1 MMRPELLSPAG
12 SWEALVAAVQSGADA
27 IFLGFGDF
35 NARRNAKNFSAE
47 EFAEAIRYCHLRG
60 VKVYLTMNTC
70 LTDREL
76 PGAAETARHAA
87 RCGVDAILVQD
98 FGVLQMLQQVVP
110 ETHLHASTQMSL
122 FTLGG
127 VKEAARLGITRAVL
141 ARELSREDT
150 RYIAERAPIEIES
163 FVHGAFCMCYS
174 GQCEMSAVIGG
185 RSGNRGLCAQ
195 PCRLPY
201 GVDSKADR
209 YPLSLKDSCLASAV
223 PEMAE
228 MGIACLKLEGRMKR
242 PEYVA
247 LITDI
252 YARLLR
258 ENRRATK
265 EEMKTLEEIFSR
277 DGFTQE
283 YWEGRKGPKMFGV
296 RSENTPEPK
305 ELYAKA
311 KALYE
316 KEDRR
321 LVDVT
326 LRCAI
331 RAGAPATLAAE
342 DGDGNLIMVSGDTA
356 EAARSRSLTEDEVR
370 TRLSKSGGTA
380 FRVTDVAVTLDEGL
394 MMSAS
399 SLNALRRAALER
411 LAEVRTAVNEPMVRE
426 FVPAEKVKG
435 PESAPLF
442 TCSIKRA
449 EQLTEA
455 LLACRPARVD
465 IPLEIIAEVDLTPY
479 AGQTEFCVVLP
490 RIWRDSDEETLL
502 GLLRY
507 GMEQGVSSV
516 AIGNLGQLP
525 MVQHLGL
532 ALRGDFGLNLFNS
545 EALSF
550 IKHMG
555 LSSATVSFELR
566 REQIRDLSKPLPT
579 EAIVY
584 GRLPLMITENCL
596 IHNSLGCRCSS
607 GPHVLR
613 DRTGAEFPILPA
625 YGCRSELQNAKV
637 MFLADKND
645 YQNLGLH
652 FARLRFTTESPEEC
666 VRIFRSYLAECSEVP
681 ADFTRGLYTRGVE

>member
-27 IFLGFGDF
+27 VFLGFGDF

-47 EFAEAIRYCHLRG
+47 EFAEAVRYCHLRG

-76 PGAAETARHAA
+76 LGAAETARHAA

-98 FGVLQMLQQVVP
+98 FGVLQMLQQVIP
-110 ETHLHASTQMSL
+110 ETHIHASTQMSI

-127 VKEAARLGITRAVL
+127 VKEAARLGMTRAVL
-141 ARELSREDT
+141 ARELSRDDT
-150 RYIAERAPIEIES
+150 RYIADRAPIEIES

-174 GQCEMSAVIGG
+174 GQCAMSAVIGG

-201 GVDSKADR
+201 GVDGKADR

-228 MGIACLKLEGRMKR
+228 MGISCLKLEGRMKR

-258 ENRRATK
+258 ENRKATK
-265 EEMKTLEEIFSR
+265 EELHTLEEIFSR
-277 DGFTQE
+277 SGFTQE
-283 YWEGRKGPKMFGV
+283 YWEGRKGPKMFGT

-321 LVDVT
+321 LVDVS
-326 LRCAI
+326 LRCTI
-331 RAGAPATLAAE
+331 RADGPATLSAE
-342 DGDGNLIMVSGDTA
+342 DADGNLIMVSGDTA
-356 EAARSRSLTEDEVR
+356 EAARSRSLTEEEVR

-380 FRVTDVAVTLDEGL
+380 FRVTDVSVSLEEGL

-411 LAEVRTAVNEPMVRE
+411 LAEVRTAVPEPILRE
-426 FVPAEKVKG
+426 FIPSEKVAG
-435 PESAPLF
+435 YDGAPLF

-449 EQLTEA
+449 EQLTAE
-455 LLACRPARVD
+455 LIACRPVRVD
-465 IPLEIIAEVDLTPY
+465 IPLEMIAEVDLTPY
-479 AGQTEFCVVLP
+479 AGQTEFCIVLP

-502 GLLRY
+502 GLLHY
-507 GMEQGVSSV
+507 GMEHGVTSV

-525 MVQHLGL
+525 MVQGLGL

-550 IKHMG
+550 MKHMG

-584 GRLPLMITENCL
+584 GRLPLMVTENCL

-613 DRTGAEFPILPA
+613 DRMGAEFPIVPA

-652 FARLRFTTESPEEC
+652 FARLRFTTETPEEC
-666 VRIFRSYLAECSEVP
+666 VRIFRCYLGEIRDMP

>member
-1 MMRPELLSPAG
+1 MTHPELLAPAG
-12 SWEALVAAVQSGADA
+12 SREALVAAVQAGADA
-27 IFLGFGDF
+27 VFLGFGDF

-47 EFAEAIRYCHLRG
+47 EFAEAVCYCHLRG
-60 VKVYLTMNTC
+60 VKVYLTLNTC

-98 FGVLQMLQQVVP
+98 FGVLQMLRSVVP
-110 ETHLHASTQMSL
+110 ETPLHASTQMSI

-127 VKEAARLGITRAVL
+127 VEEAARLGMTRAVL

-150 RYIAERAPIEIES
+150 RFIAERASIEIES

-174 GQCEMSAVIGG
+174 GQCAMSAVIGG

-201 GVDSKADR
+201 GVDDR
-209 YPLSLKDSCLASAV
+209 PMGHPLSLKDSCLAPAV

-258 ENRRATK
+258 EHRAATT
-265 EEMKTLEEIFSR
+265 EELKTLEEVFSR
-277 DGFTQE
+277 SGFTRE
-283 YWEGRKGPKMFGV
+283 YWEGRKGPQMFGV
-296 RSENTPEPK
+296 RSENAPEPK
-305 ELYAKA
+305 ELYARA
-311 KALYE
+311 RTLYE

-321 LVDVT
+321 LVGVRLSCVIAAGEPARLTAEDADGNMV
-326 LRCAI
+326 AV
-331 RAGAPATLAAE
+331 AGAMP
-342 DGDGNLIMVSGDTA
+342 
-356 EAARSRSLTEDEVR
+356 EAARSRALTEEEVC

-380 FRVTDVAVTLDEGL
+380 FRVEEVAVTLGEGL
-394 MMSAS
+394 MLRAAD
-399 SLNALRRAALER
+399 LNALRRDALEQLSALR
-411 LAEVRTAVNEPMVRE
+411 MEVPEPLLRD
-426 FVPAEKVKG
+426 FIPAERFPG
-435 PESAPLF
+435 PAEAPRF

-455 LLACRPARVD
+455 LLDCGPARVD
-465 IPLEIIAEVDLTPY
+465 VPLELFEKHDFSFA
-479 AGQTEFCVVLP
+479 AARTELCAVLP
-490 RIWRDSDEETLL
+490 RVWRDRDEAQLRS
-502 GLLRY
+502 LLRTAIA
-507 GMEQGVSSV
+507 QGAKAAAV
-516 AIGNLGQLP
+516 GNLGQLP
-525 MVQHLGL
+525 LVRELGI
-532 ALRGDFGLNLFNS
+532 ALRGDWGLNLFNT
-545 EALSF
+545 EALAF
-550 IKHMG
+550 AKHLG

-566 REQIRDLSKPLPT
+566 REQLRDLGKPLPV
-579 EAIVY
+579 EALVY

-596 IHNSLGCRCSS
+596 IHNALGCRCET
-607 GPHVLR
+607 PHTLR
-613 DRTGAEFPILPA
+613 DRTGAAFPILPA
-625 YGCRSELQNAKV
+625 FGCRSELQNDRPL
-637 MFLADKND
+637 FLADRDD
-645 YQNLGLH
+645 YQRLGLS

-666 VRIFRSYLAECSEVP
+666 VRVFRRYLGENDFAP